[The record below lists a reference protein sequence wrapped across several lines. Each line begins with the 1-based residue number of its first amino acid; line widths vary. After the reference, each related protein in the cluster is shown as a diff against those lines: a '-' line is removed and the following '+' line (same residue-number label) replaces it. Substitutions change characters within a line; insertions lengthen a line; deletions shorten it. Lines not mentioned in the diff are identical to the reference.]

1 MVDPK
6 QRNGDLDNNLLTE
19 EKEEGVK
26 FKSLLEG
33 DNFEKAEE
41 GEILNY
47 EGEFLLTVTCFF
59 CVLVP
64 AMFYAK
70 EDEKRRIFG
79 SGLLNNLF
87 SQITF

>member
-64 AMFYAK
+64 AMFYVDISCAK
-70 EDEKRRIFG
+70 QKKTRKDE
-79 SGLLNNLF
+79 SLEAVC
-87 SQITF
+87 